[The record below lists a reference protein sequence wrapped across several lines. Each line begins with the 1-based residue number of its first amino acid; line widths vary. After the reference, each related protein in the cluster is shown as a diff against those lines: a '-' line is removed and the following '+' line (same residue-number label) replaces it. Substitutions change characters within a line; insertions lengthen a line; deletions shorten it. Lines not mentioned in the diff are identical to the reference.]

1 MNKPIIYIID
11 LRETGKNI
19 ERLRIEQGYSARDIA
34 QIMGFDT
41 TAAYYHW
48 KNGKTLP
55 SIEHLLV
62 LSELFEKHIEDI
74 IIWTRPPPLGEGRMI
89 LLVPLRGCSEIL
101 QSIILYQKKGETIV
115 DECFLE

>member
-41 TAAYYHW
+41 PAAYYHW

-74 IIWTRPPPLGEGRMI
+74 IIWTRPPPSSEGRVI
-89 LLVPLRGCSEIL
+89 LLVPLRG
-101 QSIILYQKKGETIV
+101 
-115 DECFLE
+115 